1 MNNIFELSENGQTLL
16 KCLDKNIVEAT
27 IPNGVTI
34 IGEYAFF
41 ECSSL
46 QSIVI
51 PDSVILIEW
60 NAFDRCTAL
69 QSIVIPKSVLKIE
82 SHAFV
87 ICI

>member
-16 KCLDKNIVEAT
+16 KCLDINIVEAT

-60 NAFDRCTAL
+60 NAF
-69 QSIVIPKSVLKIE
+69 KN
-82 SHAFV
+82 
-87 ICI
+87 CI